1 MDTFV
6 EQIVR
11 KKKEPLEWLII
22 FGCAFAALVI
32 SFAIFKYIS
41 MLVPMIVLV
50 VWGAWWIITNQNKEF
65 EYSIT
70 NGELDIDCIIAQR
83 RRKRLCSLT
92 CSKVESYGVYHPEKL
107 VGRKFDHT
115 VMAAPALNM
124 EDNFYFIYR
133 SKKYGTTLV
142 VFHPDER
149 MQKAFYNALPRLMQM
164 QVEKDGQ

>member
-6 EQIVR
+6 EQIIR

-22 FGCAFAALVI
+22 FGSAFAALVV
-32 SFAIFKYIS
+32 SFAIFKFIS

-83 RRKRLCSLT
+83 RRKRLCSVT
-92 CSKVESYGVYHPEKL
+92 CSKVESYGVYRPEKL

-115 VMAAPALNM
+115 VMAAPALHM
-124 EDNFYFIYR
+124 EGNFYFIYR

-149 MQKAFYNALPRLMQM
+149 VQKAFYTALPRLMQM
-164 QVEKDGQ
+164 QVDKDGQ